1 MNFSLHS
8 TTGQSL
14 AKLPP
19 GGQDLPRLQR
29 PVRRRLSAGKV
40 MGTGVV
46 VMLGVAGYFLSTV
59 AGMSKPLKSFF
70 FANPNADVV
79 TQVVRLG
86 DLQITVVEKGALE
99 SSKNQDAFCNVEGGT
114 TIIMIKP
121 EGTRVKKGDIVC
133 ELDSAALK
141 DQLTNQRITTESAK
155 ANFGNA
161 TLTREVAE
169 IAVIEYKEG
178 IYKQDLATVEG
189 EIKLAES
196 DLSRAED
203 RVEWAQRMY
212 VKGYVSKA
220 QAVSEELALKK
231 ARFAKEQAD
240 SKKMVLEEYTKSKTI
255 KELESEVEKARSD
268 ELAKKA
274 THELES
280 GKEKKLEKQIA
291 ACEIKAPSD
300 GLVVYANDPTR
311 AFMSNTPQVEEGAQ
325 VRERQ
330 KIFSLPDISQ
340 MQVNTKVHESHINKV
355 KVDMRAK
362 IRVDAYSNELLDGT
376 VTEVAPLPDT
386 ASFFSSDIKV
396 YTCKVKID
404 SPLPGLRPG
413 MGAEVTIQVDHLKK
427 VLTVPVLAVLE
438 FNAKDYLTRKV
449 DNRFLQTEVELGL
462 SNEKFVEIKKGVKEG
477 DIVAMSPISLMTEEE
492 KRNAFG
498 STGKATLRDWSK
510 EETADAAASANATAA
525 GLAQAKGAAIASAA
539 SGKAAEAGKGKA
551 AGKARGKGA
560 GMPPWIAKLSQE
572 ERMQLFR
579 GTDEEKKEIYKTKG
593 GMTDEQA
600 EQAMQQ
606 AAERM
611 KSFGGGGGGGGRG
624 FGGPGGGGGRGR
636 PGGSDQ

>member
-1 MNFSLHS
+1 
-8 TTGQSL
+8 
-14 AKLPP
+14 
-19 GGQDLPRLQR
+19 
-29 PVRRRLSAGKV
+29 
-40 MGTGVV
+40 MGTGLVV
-46 VMLGVAGYFLSTV
+46 TLGVAGYFLSTV
-59 AGMSKPLKSFF
+59 SGFSKPLRSFF
-70 FANPNADVV
+70 FANPNNDVV
-79 TQVVRLG
+79 TQTVRLA

-99 SSKNQDAFCNVEGGT
+99 SSKNQDAFCSVEGGT

-121 EGTRVKKGDIVC
+121 EGTRVKKGEVVC

-141 DQLTNQRITTESAK
+141 DSLTNQRITTESAK

-169 IAVIEYKEG
+169 IAVIEYEEG
-178 IYKQDLATVEG
+178 IFTQDLATVEG

-203 RVEWAQRMY
+203 RVEWAQRMFK
-212 VKGYVSKA
+212 KGYVSLA
-220 QAVSEELALKK
+220 QKVSEELALKK
-231 ARFAKEQAD
+231 AVFALEQAQ
-240 SKKMVLEEYTKSKTI
+240 SKKKVLVEYTKNKTI
-255 KELESEVEKARSD
+255 KELKSEVEKARSD

-300 GLVVYANDPTR
+300 GLVVYANDPSR

-355 KVDMRAK
+355 KVGMRAH

-376 VTEVAPLPDT
+376 VAEVAPLPDT

-438 FNAKDYLTRKV
+438 FNGKDHLTRKL
-449 DNRFLQTEVELGL
+449 DNRFVQAPVELGL
-462 SNEKFVEIKKGVKEG
+462 SNEKYVEVKSGVKEG
-477 DIVAMSPISLMTEEE
+477 DIVAMSPISLMTDEE

-510 EETADAAASANATAA
+510 EETADAVASAKTAA
-525 GLAQAKGAAIASAA
+525 AGAVKT
-539 SGKAAEAGKGKA
+539 KAAPGGAPVAGGDMAKGKA
-551 AGKARGKGA
+551 AGKARPKGA
-560 GMPPWIAKLSQE
+560 GGQRPAWMAKMSRE
-572 ERMQLFR
+572 EMGEFFQASN
-579 GTDEEKKEIYKTKG
+579 EEKKEIMKSKG

-600 EQAMQQ
+600 DQALQQ
-606 AAERM
+606 MAERM
-611 KSFGGGGGGGGRG
+611 KSFGGGRGGMG
-624 FGGPGGGGGRGR
+624 GGPGGFGGGGRGR
-636 PGGSDQ
+636 PGGGDGGSDQ